1 MSASDPILWLD
12 INLSKI
18 LLATL
23 NPKKS
28 YKNYIMVAYMQDVI
42 ILKCVTYFLYC

>member
-23 NPKKS
+23 NPKNS
-28 YKNYIMVAYMQDVI
+28 YYNYILVV
-42 ILKCVTYFLYC
+42 